1 MYYSEHADTFAQ
13 LTLVVATVIAEEEAE
28 RAVDEAHVISDLT
41 YWEDLQRLV
50 LDWLYKPTPR
60 SSFQLRK
67 HEDFGLLRE
76 STIVIGDAQLVTLW
90 PQTIV
95 SDMRLI
101 CGTLLKSGGELEAVR
116 LTSHLAVMFGR
127 VLAELETERTH
138 DDRWV
143 AMTVPPDLLED
154 SAVSL
159 SDCILHELNKRA
171 DRALMGSPEKLMKD
185 YLDERIDPIRAI
197 ALPES
202 A

>member
-159 SDCILHELNKRA
+159 SLLCTRL
-171 DRALMGSPEKLMKD
+171 
-185 YLDERIDPIRAI
+185 YLARTE
-197 ALPES
+197 
-202 A
+202 